1 MRTLTLI
8 ACFVACTSSLH
19 AQNDRI
25 GTMQSALAASALDLA
40 NDCSEGPVACGGAA
54 RLDED
59 LLDLMLRERVIDRA
73 RGASG
78 LADPALGDGLGLRPD
93 CAADHE
99 RDERE
104 RQPPPD
110 GFFAMLC
117 APAPGA
123 GG

>member
-1 MRTLTLI
+1 MPVSRDLAGVGRLI
-8 ACFVACTSSLH
+8 
-19 AQNDRI
+19 
-25 GTMQSALAASALDLA
+25 GALECVGVGNGRQAALDIA
-40 NDCSEGPVACGGAA
+40 DDASEGPLARGGAVG
-54 RLDED
+54 LDED

-73 RGASG
+73 RGAPG
-78 LADPALGDGLGLRPD
+78 LADPALGVGLGLRPD
-93 CAADHE
+93 RAADHE

-110 GFFAMLC
+110 GLLAMLC